1 MYTNCNDT
9 KEVQHNQNRETEPKK
24 IKHKLN
30 DSITQGWEEL

>member
-24 IKHKLN
+24 SNKLN